1 MTVGIFANRVGF
13 KGTCHIDFSSLF
25 GVLVGVNV

>member
-1 MTVGIFANRVGF
+1 MTVGIFANSVGF
-13 KGTCHIDFSSLF
+13 KGARHINFSSLF